1 MTNMH
6 PLHHYIAGQIAERL
20 KDRRVVVMYD
30 KREELRPFFNEIA
43 GGASTAGAL
52 MTVMVGPQS
61 AKLYVFDGSFL
72 KAHFTVEEITK
83 GDQPEHLVIYV
94 PSLDRDTKGSL
105 LMEMEKAGAFYPQP
119 ALKQFARLVL
129 RKRYTDVA
137 IDDML
142 KSDNLTYADLARM
155 AQDEAAAEGASLL
168 KGVFGNSDTTA
179 ILTTWIA
186 GAEHDGDLEAKG
198 ALGELQSVV
207 LARLGLTLP
216 DDAVIA
222 RMRSITARYVLAN
235 EFRSDLVENGQ
246 LKAPAATA
254 LKNIAA
260 PTTADHQ
267 KTIREVAKR
276 LRERH
281 ASAYVEHADGIE
293 SELGLSV
300 ESVVGSE
307 LSAIDTFR
315 FEEMA
320 VAATCFDLIAAEKF
334 IEARTLIGSR
344 ESSFWIN
351 QDVDRKTVWAV
362 CGLMVDLG
370 LVAGAACANIAK
382 ANGTAALWVDRY
394 VSTGGD
400 GWFRLDRTQ
409 RGLEA
414 FLVSVEDQIN
424 EKAIAKI
431 RAVYENAVRR
441 MTEGFVKA
449 LQKADWSVPGVLQ
462 QTRIWS
468 DVVASRPVPV
478 AYILVD
484 AMRFEMGHEL
494 VDRITRATEVQI
506 RPAIAALPSIT
517 PIGMAALLP
526 GASGTFSA
534 VAVKG
539 KLGASVEG
547 VFLPD
552 LSARQEFIKSRVP
565 ELVDLTLDDVISTN
579 AKTLAKKI
587 GDAKI
592 IVIRSTEVDAAGES
606 ASTSSARRIMDCVV
620 EDLARCLQRLATAGI
635 GEAVITAD
643 HGHLFFASERD
654 PSMRLEAPGGDT
666 VDLHRRCWIGRGG
679 TVSAG
684 AVRVSGAKLGY
695 TTDLDFAFPASTS
708 VFKSGGSLAYH
719 HGGASLQE
727 LVIPVITV
735 KLKADGTAKPEKNA
749 VTVRHDFD
757 AVTNRI
763 FTVRI
768 ELGGTAKSL
777 FENARTVRPL
787 VLSDERPVARAAI
800 ATDAVLE
807 DGRLTLIPGTQATV
821 AFMLTD
827 DTVKHVRIQILDA
840 DTDAVLY
847 LSPKDIP
854 VRLGV

>member
-1 MTNMH
+1 MH
-6 PLHHYIAGQIAERL
+6 PLHDYIASQISERL
-20 KDRRVVVMYD
+20 KDRGVVVMYD
-30 KREELRPFFNEIA
+30 KREELRPFFSEL
-43 GGASTAGAL
+43 GG
-52 MTVMVGPQS
+52 S
-61 AKLYVFDGSFL
+61 AYVDGTLISVTIGKQYAQLYVFDGSFL
-72 KAHFTVEEITK
+72 KARFTVEEVTN
-83 GDQPEHLVIYV
+83 GDQPEQLVIYV
-94 PSLDRDTKGSL
+94 PSLDRDAKGSL
-105 LMEMEKAGAFYPQP
+105 LMEMEKAGTFYSQP

-137 IDDML
+137 IDEML
-142 KSDNLTYADLARM
+142 KSDSLTYADLARM
-155 AQDEAAAEGASLL
+155 AQDDATPNGSSLL
-168 KGVFGNSDTTA
+168 KGVFDSSDTTA

-186 GAEHDGDLEAKG
+186 GAERDGDLEKKG
-198 ALGELQSVV
+198 ALGELRSVA
-207 LARLGLTLP
+207 LARLGLTIP
-216 DDAVIA
+216 EDATSA

-235 EFRSDLVENGQ
+235 EFRSDLGENGQ
-246 LKAPAATA
+246 VKGPAEAT
-254 LKNIAA
+254 LDSIAA
-260 PTTADHQ
+260 PATADQQ
-267 KTIREVAKR
+267 KTIMEVAKR

-281 ASAYVEHADGIE
+281 AAAYTKLADGIE
-293 SELGLSV
+293 SELSLSAA
-300 ESVVGSE
+300 SVVGSE
-307 LSAIDTFR
+307 LGAIDTFR

-334 IEARTLIGSR
+334 TEARALIGSR

-351 QDVDRKTVWAV
+351 LDVDRKTVWAV

-370 LVAGAACANIAK
+370 LVAEGACATIAK
-382 ANGTAALWVDRY
+382 ANGNAALWVDRY
-394 VSTGGD
+394 VSTEGD
-400 GWFRLDRTQ
+400 GWFRLDHAQ

-414 FLVSVEDQIN
+414 FLASVEDQID
-424 EKAIAKI
+424 ERAIAKI

-462 QTRIWS
+462 QTRIWA

-526 GASGTFSA
+526 GASATFSA
-534 VAVKG
+534 VAQKG
-539 KLGASVEG
+539 KFGASVEG
-547 VFLPD
+547 EFLPD
-552 LSARQEFIKSRVP
+552 LSARQKFIKSRVP

-579 AKTLAKKI
+579 AKNLIKKI

-592 IVIRSTEVDAAGES
+592 IVIRSTEVDAAGEN
-606 ASTSSARRIMDCVV
+606 ASTSSARRIMDGVV

-654 PSMRLEAPGGDT
+654 LSMRLEAPGGDT

-679 TVSAG
+679 TVPTG
-684 AVRVSGAKLGY
+684 AVRVPGAKLGY

-708 VFKSGGSLAYH
+708 VFKSGGGLAYH

-735 KLKADGTAKPEKNA
+735 KLKADGSAKTEKNA
-749 VTVRHDFD
+749 VTVTHDFD

-768 ELGGTAKSL
+768 ELGGAAKNL
-777 FENARTVRPL
+777 FENARKVRPL

-807 DGRLTLIPGTQATV
+807 EGRLTLVPGTQATV

-827 DTVKHVRIQILDA
+827 DTVKHVRIQVLDA

>member
-1 MTNMH
+1 MH

-30 KREELRPFFNEIA
+30 KREELRPFFNELA
-43 GGASTAGAL
+43 GGISTDGAL

-61 AKLYVFDGSFL
+61 ANLYVFDGSFL
-72 KAHFTVEEITK
+72 KARFTVEEITK
-83 GDQPEHLVIYV
+83 GDQPEQLVIYI

-142 KSDNLTYADLARM
+142 KSDNLTYADLKRM

-179 ILTTWIA
+179 ILTTWIS
-186 GAEHDGDLEAKG
+186 GAEHDGDLQAKG
-198 ALGELQSVV
+198 AIGELQSVV

-216 DDAVIA
+216 YDASIT

-235 EFRSDLVENGQ
+235 EFRSDLRENAQ
-246 LKAPAATA
+246 LKGQAAAA
-254 LKNIAA
+254 LKNIAVPA
-260 PTTADHQ
+260 TTDHQ

-281 ASAYVEHADGIE
+281 AAAYVKLADGIE
-293 SELGLSV
+293 SELGLST
-300 ESVVGSE
+300 ESIVGSD
-307 LSAIDTFR
+307 LGAIDTFR

-320 VAATCFDLIAAEKF
+320 VAAFCFDLIAAEKF
-334 IEARTLIGSR
+334 AETRTLIGSR

-362 CGLMVDLG
+362 CALMVDLG
-370 LVAGAACANIAK
+370 LVAEAACASMAK
-382 ANGTAALWVDRY
+382 ANGNAALWVDRY
-394 VSTGGD
+394 VSTGDD

-409 RGLEA
+409 RALEA
-414 FLVSVEDQIN
+414 FLVSVEDQID

-449 LQKADWSVPGVLQ
+449 LQKAEWSIPGVLQ

-526 GASGTFSA
+526 GASATFSA
-534 VAVKG
+534 IALKG

-552 LSARQEFIKSRVP
+552 LSARQKFIKTRVP
-565 ELVDLTLDDVISTN
+565 ELVDLTLDEVISTN

-592 IVIRSTEVDAAGES
+592 IVIRSTEVDAVGEN
-606 ASTSSARRIMDCVV
+606 ASTSSARRIMDGVV

-654 PSMRLEAPGGDT
+654 PSMRIEAPGGDT

-679 TVSAG
+679 TVPAG

-708 VFKSGGSLAYH
+708 VFKSGGGLAYH

-735 KLKADGTAKPEKNA
+735 KLKADGSAKAEKNA
-749 VTVRHDFD
+749 VTVTHDFD

-768 ELGGTAKSL
+768 ELGGTSKNL
-777 FENARTVRPL
+777 FENARKVRPL
-787 VLSDERPVARAAI
+787 VLSDERPVARAEI
-800 ATDAVLE
+800 ATDAALE
-807 DGRLTLIPGTQATV
+807 EGRLTLVPGTQATV

-827 DTVKHVRIQILDA
+827 DTVKHVRIQVLDA
-840 DTDAVLY
+840 ETDAVLY
-847 LSPKDIP
+847 LSPADIP